1 MAKTL
6 LLEELTSTE
15 FSGLNLKKCLLVWP
29 IASIEQ
35 HGPYLPLGTDLI
47 ILTYIAGEVRK
58 KLDNKIPVIFG
69 PPLPIGKSPEHLDF
83 PGTISLT
90 TKTILNVIEDIVTSL
105 AAHNFKRLVFL
116 NGHGGNINVL
126 QALGPDLRY
135 KHDIELYY
143 IDLWGGTFF
152 NDAIHSCFPN
162 LPIPDI
168 HAASAETSMLLYIR
182 PDLVKPT
189 FSSATSTL
197 STISTSYGIKVN
209 NEVSFGWVARDFGE
223 SGIIGDPSQASVE
236 AGKYLVDYAV
246 NKVCRLLERIY
257 ASNSPNANR

>member
-1 MAKTL
+1 VINTL

-15 FSGLNLKKCLLVWP
+15 FSSLSLKKCLLVWP

-58 KLDNKIPVIFG
+58 KLENKIPVIFG

-90 TKTILNVIEDIVTSL
+90 TKTMLNIIEDIVNSL
-105 AAHNFKRLVFL
+105 SIHTFKRLVFL
-116 NGHGGNINVL
+116 NGHGGNTNVL
-126 QALGPDLRY
+126 HALGPDLRHKY
-135 KHDIELYY
+135 DIELYY

-152 NDAIHSCFPN
+152 NDAIHNCFPD
-162 LPIPDI
+162 LTIPDI
-168 HAASAETSMLLYIR
+168 HAGSAETSMLLYIK
-182 PDLVKPT
+182 PGLVQTT
-189 FSSATSTL
+189 FSSTTSIL
-197 STISTSYGIKVN
+197 STIHPSYRTKLN

-246 NKVCRLLERIY
+246 NKICGLLERIY
-257 ASNSPNANR
+257 ISNSPNANR